1 MDHFERFRRSK
12 VKAAPEA
19 QLRLLDLQQLDST
32 LNRLAHRRRTLPEL
46 AEHLDLDRQVNEL
59 RDTIVTAETE
69 VSDLDR
75 EQAKAEQDVDSVR
88 QRADRDRQRLDSG
101 QVSSARDLEN
111 LQSEIASLQRRQSD
125 LEEVVL
131 EIMERREAAANRLA
145 GLRASQ
151 SDLQGRLAQV
161 AERRDAALRD
171 LDDEAGLSSTA
182 RTAVE
187 KDIPDD
193 LLALYERLR
202 GQLGGVG
209 AAVLL
214 RGQCQGCHL
223 ALNTVDLNRIRAA
236 PPDEVIRCEECRRI
250 LIRTRESG
258 L

>member
-1 MDHFERFRRSK
+1 

-46 AEHLDLDRQVNEL
+46 AEYEDLERRVGEL

-75 EQAKAEQDVDSVR
+75 EQAKAEQDVESVR

-111 LQSEIASLQRRQSD
+111 LQSEIESLHRRQSD

-131 EIMERREAAANRLA
+131 EIMERREAAGNRLA

-151 SDLQGRLAQV
+151 ADLREKLAEV
-161 AERRDAALRD
+161 AERRDTALRD

-202 GQLGGVG
+202 GQVGGVG

-250 LIRTRESG
+250 LIRTPESG